1 MACKRSAVRTR
12 YSPHFNLFF
21 SMPSIF
27 RLSFILLFSIISL
40 FSIGQ
45 QPAILIKVVDAKYN
59 PVGFANISIV
69 NKIDSTKI
77 SNAITDSIGITK
89 INLAAKTNLA
99 AKNAYTIKVSAIGY
113 KKYSKDYFINDQSSI
128 AIKLTE
134 DPTQLNEVVVK
145 STKALIRQED
155 DKSVVDPEPL
165 AASSTN
171 AYETVEKVPGV
182 FIDQDG
188 NIYLNGLSPAG
199 VQINGRDLRMS
210 AADIAIL
217 LKSLP
222 PNAIQKIELI
232 RTPSAKYD
240 ASGGGGLV
248 NIVLMKGVKIGLN
261 GSVNTGFSQGEY
273 GNQFLGFNLN
283 NNNDK
288 LSSYVNAQYS
298 NNNGVTITNSDRI
311 LSIDSV
317 LKQEARAVSPNHS
330 ANLGY
335 GFGKT
340 IKEKWE
346 LNYDGR
352 MSQNKFDN
360 TTNSNSFLR
369 QISINQNTG
378 NLQTYVNNKGTNNF
392 MNQSFRVKLKL
403 DTVGGEWVNDVSFNF
418 SKSSTDQNYSNL
430 LVARNTSSGG
440 EGDFGND
447 RNFFTYQSDIRK
459 KIRGITIESGVKT
472 SLLNFNNNSIYT
484 KNVSGLITPD
494 PFRTSKFNYK
504 EQINAAYLQGSK
516 TWGPVVLKVG
526 SRLEQTIMQGHQ
538 FIPKDTTFSINRTDA
553 FPYVYLS
560 RKILMIMNY
569 ELRGFLVYRKTISR
583 PSYDYLNPFAKY
595 IDPFLYEVGN
605 PNLKP
610 QFTSNYEA
618 NISVD
623 DRPLFAYGVN
633 ETSDIFTNV
642 VYQSPTNKQVS
653 YRTYDNL
660 GKSRETYFRIIG
672 VIPPGKK
679 FFAVL
684 GTQYNRNNYNGF
696 YEGKPIMFNRGTW
709 SVFTFQSFK
718 LDGLSTMTLNGF
730 WRFKGQQQFY
740 ELSDFGT
747 LNATINRQFL
757 KKKLTITASYND
769 FLFTNKNNFVLK
781 QGTQNAIGYRATD
794 SRRMGLSLRYN
805 FGIKPKENKM
815 DMLDQGSTE
824 RN

>member
-1 MACKRSAVRTR
+1 M
-12 YSPHFNLFF
+12 
-21 SMPSIF
+21 
-27 RLSFILLFSIISL
+27 
-40 FSIGQ
+40 GQ
-45 QPAILIKVVDAKYN
+45 QLAVLMKVVDAKNN

-69 NKIDSTKI
+69 NKIDSTKV

-89 INLAAKTNLA
+89 VNLAP
-99 AKNAYTIKVSAIGY
+99 KNAYIIRVSAIGY

-248 NIVLMKGVKIGLN
+248 NIILMKGVKIGLN

-273 GNQFLGFNLN
+273 GNQFIGFNLN

-340 IKEKWE
+340 IKDKWE
-346 LNYDGR
+346 FNYDGR

-360 TTNSNSFLR
+360 TTNSNSYLR
-369 QISINQNTG
+369 QISVNQNTG
-378 NLQTYVNNKGTNNF
+378 NIQTSVNNKGTNNF
-392 MNQSFRVKLKL
+392 MNQSFRMKLKL

-418 SKSSTDQNYSNL
+418 SKSSTDQDYANL
-430 LVARNTSSGG
+430 FLARNTSSGG

-459 KIRGITIESGVKT
+459 KIRGINIESGVKT
-472 SLLNFNNNSIYT
+472 SILNFNNKSNYT
-484 KNVSGLITPD
+484 KNIAGLISPD

-610 QFTSNYEA
+610 QFTNNYEA

-623 DRPLFAYGVN
+623 DKPLFAFGVN
-633 ETSDIFTNV
+633 ETTDIFTNV

-684 GTQYNRNNYNGF
+684 GTQYNRNNYTGF

-718 LDGLSTMTLNGF
+718 LDGLSTITLNGF

-769 FLFTNKNNFVLK
+769 FLFTNKNNFVLN
-781 QGTQNAIGYRATD
+781 QGTQNAVGYRATD
-794 SRRMGLSLRYN
+794 SRRVGLSLRYN

-815 DMLDQGSTE
+815 DMLDQAE

>member
-1 MACKRSAVRTR
+1 
-12 YSPHFNLFF
+12 
-21 SMPSIF
+21 MPSIF

-346 LNYDGR
+346 FNYDGR

-472 SLLNFNNNSIYT
+472 SLLNFNNNSNYT
-484 KNVSGLITPD
+484 KNIAGLITPD

-623 DRPLFAYGVN
+623 DKPLFAYGVN
-633 ETSDIFTNV
+633 ETTDIFTNV

-718 LDGLSTMTLNGF
+718 LDGLSTITLNGF

>member
-1 MACKRSAVRTR
+1 
-12 YSPHFNLFF
+12 
-21 SMPSIF
+21 MPSIF
-27 RLSFILLFSIISL
+27 RLSLILLFSSISL
-40 FSIGQ
+40 FSMGQ
-45 QPAILIKVVDAKYN
+45 QIAVLMKVVDAKNN

-69 NKIDSTKI
+69 NKIDSTKV

-89 INLAAKTNLA
+89 VNLAP
-99 AKNAYTIKVSAIGY
+99 KNAYIIRVSAIGY

-248 NIVLMKGVKIGLN
+248 NIILMKGVKIGLN

-273 GNQFLGFNLN
+273 GNQFIGFNLN

-340 IKEKWE
+340 IKDKWE
-346 LNYDGR
+346 FNYDGR

-360 TTNSNSFLR
+360 TTNSNSYLR
-369 QISINQNTG
+369 QISVNQNTG
-378 NLQTYVNNKGTNNF
+378 NIQTSVNNKGTNNF
-392 MNQSFRVKLKL
+392 MNQSFRMKLKL

-418 SKSSTDQNYSNL
+418 SKSSTDQDYANL
-430 LVARNTSSGG
+430 FLARNTSSGG

-459 KIRGITIESGVKT
+459 KIRGINIESGVKT
-472 SLLNFNNNSIYT
+472 SILNFNNKSNYT
-484 KNVSGLITPD
+484 KNIAGLISPD
-494 PFRTSKFNYK
+494 PFRTSKFSYK

-610 QFTSNYEA
+610 QFTNNYEA

-623 DRPLFAYGVN
+623 DKPLFAFGVN
-633 ETSDIFTNV
+633 ETTDIFTNV

-684 GTQYNRNNYNGF
+684 GTQYNRNNYTGF
-696 YEGKPIMFNRGTW
+696 YEGKPIIFNRGTW

-718 LDGLSTMTLNGF
+718 LDGLSTITLNGF

-769 FLFTNKNNFVLK
+769 FLFTNKNNFVLN
-781 QGTQNAIGYRATD
+781 QGTQNAVGYRATD
-794 SRRMGLSLRYN
+794 SRRVGLSLRYN

-815 DMLDQGSTE
+815 DMLDQAE

>member
-1 MACKRSAVRTR
+1 
-12 YSPHFNLFF
+12 
-21 SMPSIF
+21 MPSIF
-27 RLSFILLFSIISL
+27 RLSFLLLFLSFTLISIA
-40 FSIGQ
+40 Q
-45 QPAILIKVVDAKYN
+45 QQSILIKVVDAKYN

-77 SNAITDSIGITK
+77 TNTITDSIGITK
-89 INLAAKTNLA
+89 INLATKVNLA
-99 AKNAYTIKVSAIGY
+99 VKNAYTIKVSAIGY
-113 KKYSKDYFINDQSSI
+113 KKYSKDYYINDQSSI

-155 DKSVVDPEPL
+155 DKSVVDPEAL

-199 VQINGRDLRMS
+199 VQINGRDLKMS

-248 NIVLMKGVKIGLN
+248 NIILMKGVKIGIN

-273 GNQFLGFNLN
+273 GNQYIGFNLN

-288 LSSYVNAQYS
+288 LSSYVNAQY
-298 NNNGVTITNSDRI
+298 NNGNDYSITNTDRI

-317 LKQEARAVSPNHS
+317 LRQEARAVKPNHS
-330 ANLGY
+330 VNLGY

-340 IKEKWE
+340 FKEKWE

-360 TTNSNSFLR
+360 TTNNLSFLR
-369 QISINQNTG
+369 QLSTNQNTG
-378 NLQTYVNNKGTNNF
+378 NLQSYVNNKGTNNF

-403 DTVGGEWVNDVSFNF
+403 DTVGGEWVNDLSFNF

-430 LVARNTSSGG
+430 LIAKNTSTGG
-440 EGDFGND
+440 EGDYGND
-447 RNFFTYQSDIRK
+447 RNYFTYQSDIRK
-459 KIRGITIESGVKT
+459 KLRGINIESGVKT
-472 SLLNFNNNSIYT
+472 SVLNFNNNSNYT
-484 KNVSGLITPD
+484 KNVAGLISPD
-494 PFRTSKFNYK
+494 PFRTSKFHYT

-516 TWGPVVLKVG
+516 TWGPIVLKVG

-538 FIPKDTTFSINRTDA
+538 FIPKDTTFSVNRTDA

-560 RKILMIMNY
+560 RKIMMIMNY

-623 DRPLFAYGVN
+623 DKPLFAYGVN
-633 ETSDIFTNV
+633 ETTDIFTNV

-660 GKSRETYFRIIG
+660 GKSRETYFRVIG

-769 FLFTNKNNFVLK
+769 FLYTNKNNFVLK
-781 QGTQNAIGYRATD
+781 QGSQNAVGYRATD
-794 SRRMGLSLRYN
+794 SRRLGLSLRYN

-815 DMLDQGSTE
+815 DMLEQGNTE

>member
-1 MACKRSAVRTR
+1 M
-12 YSPHFNLFF
+12 
-21 SMPSIF
+21 
-27 RLSFILLFSIISL
+27 
-40 FSIGQ
+40 GQ
-45 QPAILIKVVDAKYN
+45 QPAILIKVVDAKNN
-59 PVGFANISIV
+59 PVGFANISIL

-89 INLAAKTNLA
+89 INLGPKAS
-99 AKNAYTIKVSAIGY
+99 YTIKVSAIGY
-113 KKYSKDYFINDQSSI
+113 KKFSKDYFINDQSSI

-134 DPTQLNEVVVK
+134 DPTHLNEVVVK

-155 DKSVVDPEPL
+155 DKSVVDPEAL

-199 VQINGRDLRMS
+199 VQINGRDLKMS

-248 NIVLMKGVKIGLN
+248 NIILMKGVKIGIN

-273 GNQFLGFNLN
+273 GNQFIGFNLN

-288 LSSYVNAQYS
+288 LSSYVNTQYS

-330 ANLGY
+330 VNLGY

-369 QISINQNTG
+369 QISNNQNTG
-378 NLQTYVNNKGTNNF
+378 NLQSYVNNKGTNNF

-430 LVARNTSSGG
+430 L
-440 EGDFGND
+440 E
-447 RNFFTYQSDIRK
+447 
-459 KIRGITIESGVKT
+459 TI
-472 SLLNFNNNSIYT
+472 
-484 KNVSGLITPD
+484 
-494 PFRTSKFNYK
+494 
-504 EQINAAYLQGSK
+504 
-516 TWGPVVLKVG
+516 
-526 SRLEQTIMQGHQ
+526 
-538 FIPKDTTFSINRTDA
+538 
-553 FPYVYLS
+553 YLS
-560 RKILMIMNY
+560 
-569 ELRGFLVYRKTISR
+569 V
-583 PSYDYLNPFAKY
+583 
-595 IDPFLYEVGN
+595 
-605 PNLKP
+605 
-610 QFTSNYEA
+610 
-618 NISVD
+618 
-623 DRPLFAYGVN
+623 
-633 ETSDIFTNV
+633 
-642 VYQSPTNKQVS
+642 
-653 YRTYDNL
+653 
-660 GKSRETYFRIIG
+660 
-672 VIPPGKK
+672 
-679 FFAVL
+679 
-684 GTQYNRNNYNGF
+684 
-696 YEGKPIMFNRGTW
+696 
-709 SVFTFQSFK
+709 
-718 LDGLSTMTLNGF
+718 
-730 WRFKGQQQFY
+730 
-740 ELSDFGT
+740 
-747 LNATINRQFL
+747 
-757 KKKLTITASYND
+757 
-769 FLFTNKNNFVLK
+769 
-781 QGTQNAIGYRATD
+781 
-794 SRRMGLSLRYN
+794 
-805 FGIKPKENKM
+805 
-815 DMLDQGSTE
+815 
-824 RN
+824 

>member
-1 MACKRSAVRTR
+1 
-12 YSPHFNLFF
+12 
-21 SMPSIF
+21 MPSIF

-346 LNYDGR
+346 FNYDGR

-633 ETSDIFTNV
+633 ETTDIFTNV

-730 WRFKGQQQFY
+730 WRFNGQQQFY

>member
-1 MACKRSAVRTR
+1 M
-12 YSPHFNLFF
+12 
-21 SMPSIF
+21 
-27 RLSFILLFSIISL
+27 
-40 FSIGQ
+40 GQ
-45 QPAILIKVVDAKYN
+45 QPTILIKVVDAKNN
-59 PVGFANISIV
+59 PVGFTNISILS
-69 NKIDSTKI
+69 KIDSTKI
-77 SNAITDSIGITK
+77 TKTVTDSIGITK
-89 INLAAKTNLA
+89 VNLA
-99 AKNAYTIKVSAIGY
+99 AKNTYTILVSAIGY
-113 KKYSKDYFINDQSSI
+113 KKFSKDYLINDQSSI
-128 AIKLTE
+128 AIKLIE

-155 DKSVVDPEPL
+155 DKSVVDPEAL

-199 VQINGRDLRMS
+199 VQINGRDLKMS

-248 NIVLMKGVKIGLN
+248 NIILMKGVKIGIN
-261 GSVNTGFSQGEY
+261 GSVNTGFSQGVY
-273 GNQFLGFNLN
+273 GNQYLGFNLN

-288 LSSYVNAQYS
+288 LSSYVNAQYG
-298 NNNGVTITNSDRI
+298 NNNGYTITNSDRI
-311 LSIDSV
+311 LNIDSA
-317 LKQEARAVSPNHS
+317 LRQEARAVSPNHS
-330 ANLGY
+330 VNLGY

-360 TTNSNSFLR
+360 TTNSQSYLH
-369 QISINQNTG
+369 QISNNQNTG
-378 NLQTYVNNKGTNNF
+378 NLQSYVNNKGTNNF

-430 LVARNTSSGG
+430 LLSKNTSTGG
-440 EGDFGND
+440 DGDYGND
-447 RNFFTYQSDIRK
+447 RNYFTYQSDIRK
-459 KIRGITIESGVKT
+459 KLKGINIESGIKT
-472 SLLNFNNNSIYT
+472 SVLNFNNHSNYT
-484 KNVSGLITPD
+484 KNIAGLVSAD
-494 PFRTSKFNYK
+494 PFRTSSFHYT

-516 TWGPVVLKVG
+516 TWGPIILKVG

-538 FIPKDTTFSINRTDA
+538 FIPKDTTFSVNRTDA

-623 DRPLFAYGVN
+623 DKPLFAYGVN
-633 ETSDIFTNV
+633 ETTDIFTNV

-696 YEGKPIMFNRGTW
+696 YEGKPIVFNRGTW
-709 SVFTFQSFK
+709 SVFTFQSLK

-769 FLFTNKNNFVLK
+769 FLFTSNNHFEYH
-781 QGTQNAIGYRATD
+781 QGTQNATGYRESD
-794 SRRMGLSLRYN
+794 SRRVGISLRYN
-805 FGIKPKENKM
+805 FGIKPKENKL
-815 DMLDQGSTE
+815 DMLEQGAE

>member
-1 MACKRSAVRTR
+1 
-12 YSPHFNLFF
+12 
-21 SMPSIF
+21 MPSIF
-27 RLSFILLFSIISL
+27 RLSFLLLFLSFTLISTA
-40 FSIGQ
+40 Q
-45 QPAILIKVVDAKYN
+45 QQSILIKVVDAKYN

-77 SNAITDSIGITK
+77 TKTVTDSIGISK
-89 INLAAKTNLA
+89 INIVAKAN
-99 AKNAYTIKVSAIGY
+99 YTIKVSAIGY
-113 KKYSKDYFINDQSSI
+113 KKYSKDYYINDQSSI

-155 DKSVVDPEPL
+155 DKSVVDPEAL

-199 VQINGRDLRMS
+199 VQINGRDLKMS

-248 NIVLMKGVKIGLN
+248 NIILMKGVKIGIN

-273 GNQFLGFNLN
+273 GNQYIGFNLN

-288 LSSYVNAQYS
+288 LSSYVNAQY
-298 NNNGVTITNSDRI
+298 NNGNDYSITNTDRI

-317 LKQEARAVSPNHS
+317 LRQEARAVKPNHS
-330 ANLGY
+330 VNLGY

-360 TTNSNSFLR
+360 TTNSQSFLH
-369 QISINQNTG
+369 QISNNQNTG
-378 NLQTYVNNKGTNNF
+378 NLQSYVNNKGTNNF

-430 LVARNTSSGG
+430 LLAKNTSTGG
-440 EGDFGND
+440 EGDYGND
-447 RNFFTYQSDIRK
+447 RNYFTYQSDIRK
-459 KIRGITIESGVKT
+459 KLRGVNIESGVKT
-472 SLLNFNNNSIYT
+472 SVLNFNNNSNYT
-484 KNVSGLITPD
+484 KNVAGLISPD
-494 PFRTSKFNYK
+494 PFRTSKFHYT

-516 TWGPVVLKVG
+516 TWGPIVLKVG

-538 FIPKDTTFSINRTDA
+538 FIPKDTSFSVNRTDA

-560 RKILMIMNY
+560 RKIMMIMNY

-623 DRPLFAYGVN
+623 DKPLFAYGVN
-633 ETSDIFTNV
+633 ETTDIFTNV

-769 FLFTNKNNFVLK
+769 FLYTNKNNFVLK
-781 QGTQNAIGYRATD
+781 QGSQNAVGYRATD
-794 SRRMGLSLRYN
+794 SRRLGLSLRYN

>member
-1 MACKRSAVRTR
+1 
-12 YSPHFNLFF
+12 
-21 SMPSIF
+21 MPYIF
-27 RLSFILLFSIISL
+27 RLSFILLFLSFTLLSTA
-40 FSIGQ
+40 Q
-45 QPAILIKVVDAKYN
+45 QQALLIKVVDAKNN
-59 PVGFANISIV
+59 PVGFANISILS
-69 NKIDSTKI
+69 KIDSTKI

-89 INLAAKTNLA
+89 VNLAV
-99 AKNAYTIKVSAIGY
+99 KNAYTIRVSAIGY
-113 KKYSKDYFINDQSSI
+113 KKFSKDYFINDQSSI

-155 DKSVVDPEPL
+155 DKSVVDPEAL

-199 VQINGRDLRMS
+199 VQINGRDLKMS

-248 NIVLMKGVKIGLN
+248 NIILMKGVKIGIN

-273 GNQFLGFNLN
+273 GNQFIGFNLN

-288 LSSYVNAQYS
+288 LSSYVNTQYS

-330 ANLGY
+330 VNLGY

-378 NLQTYVNNKGTNNF
+378 NLQSYVNNKGTNNF

-418 SKSSTDQNYSNL
+418 SKSSTDQNYSNIL
-430 LVARNTSSGG
+430 LARNTSTGG
-440 EGDFGND
+440 DGDYGND
-447 RNFFTYQSDIRK
+447 RNYFTYQSDIRK
-459 KIRGITIESGVKT
+459 KIRGINIESGVKT
-472 SLLNFNNNSIYT
+472 SVLNFNNSSNYT

-494 PFRTSKFNYK
+494 PFRTSSFKYT

-516 TWGPVVLKVG
+516 TWGPIVLKVG

-538 FIPKDTTFSINRTDA
+538 FIPKDTSFSVNRTDA

-623 DRPLFAYGVN
+623 DKPLFAYGVN
-633 ETSDIFTNV
+633 ETTDIFTNV

-718 LDGLSTMTLNGF
+718 LDGFSTMTLNGF

-794 SRRMGLSLRYN
+794 SRRLGVSLRYN

-815 DMLDQGSTE
+815 DMLDQGSAE

>member
-1 MACKRSAVRTR
+1 
-12 YSPHFNLFF
+12 
-21 SMPSIF
+21 MPTIF
-27 RLSFILLFSIISL
+27 RLFFLLLFSSFTLIS
-40 FSIGQ
+40 IAQ
-45 QPAILIKVVDAKYN
+45 QQSILIKVVDARYN
-59 PVGFANISIV
+59 PVGFANISV
-69 NKIDSTKI
+69 VSKIDSTKI
-77 SNAITDSIGITK
+77 TNTVTDSIGISKIILATK
-89 INLAAKTNLA
+89 ANLAL
-99 AKNAYTIKVSAIGY
+99 KNTYTIKVSAIGY
-113 KKYSKDYFINDQSSI
+113 KKFSKDYLINDQSSI

-134 DPTQLNEVVVK
+134 DPTQLSEVVVR

-171 AYETVEKVPGV
+171 AFETVEKVPGV

-248 NIVLMKGVKIGLN
+248 NIILMKGVKIGIN

-273 GNQFLGFNLN
+273 GNQFIGFNLN

-335 GFGKT
+335 GLGKT
-340 IKEKWE
+340 IKDKWE

-378 NLQTYVNNKGTNNF
+378 NLQTYVNNKGTNSF

-459 KIRGITIESGVKT
+459 KIRGINIESGVKT
-472 SLLNFNNNSIYT
+472 SILNFNNNSNYT
-484 KNVSGLITPD
+484 KNIAGILSPD

-610 QFTSNYEA
+610 QFTNNYEA

-623 DRPLFAYGVN
+623 DKPLFAFGVN
-633 ETSDIFTNV
+633 ETNDIFTNV

-718 LDGLSTMTLNGF
+718 LDGLSTITLNGF

-769 FLFTNKNNFVLK
+769 FLFTNKNNFVLN
-781 QGTQNAIGYRATD
+781 QGTQNAVGYRATD
-794 SRRMGLSLRYN
+794 SRRVGLSLRYN

-815 DMLDQGSTE
+815 DMLDQAE
-824 RN
+824 KN

>member
-1 MACKRSAVRTR
+1 M
-12 YSPHFNLFF
+12 
-21 SMPSIF
+21 
-27 RLSFILLFSIISL
+27 
-40 FSIGQ
+40 GQ
-45 QPAILIKVVDAKYN
+45 QQALLIKVVDAKNN
-59 PVGFANISIV
+59 PVGFANISILH
-69 NKIDSTKI
+69 KIDSIKI
-77 SNAITDSIGITK
+77 TNAITDSIGITK
-89 INLAAKTNLA
+89 ISLAP
-99 AKNAYTIKVSAIGY
+99 KNAYIISVSAIGY
-113 KKYSKDYFINDQSSI
+113 KKYSKDYYINDQSSI

-134 DPTQLNEVVVK
+134 DPTQLNEVVVR

-171 AYETVEKVPGV
+171 AFETVEKVPGV

-210 AADIAIL
+210 ASDIAIL

-261 GSVNTGFSQGEY
+261 GSVNSGFAQGVY
-273 GNQFLGFNLN
+273 GNQFIGFNLN

-298 NNNGVTITNSDRI
+298 NNNNYTITNSDRI
-311 LSIDSV
+311 LSIDSI
-317 LKQEARAVSPNHS
+317 LKQEARAVSPNQS
-330 ANLGY
+330 VNLGY

-340 IKEKWE
+340 FKEKWE

-360 TTNSNSFLR
+360 TTKSESYLLELSTNKS
-369 QISINQNTG
+369 TG
-378 NLQTYVNNKGTNNF
+378 NLQTNLNNKGTNNF
-392 MNQSFRVKLKL
+392 INQSLRAKLKL
-403 DTVGGEWVNDVSFNF
+403 DTLGGEWVNDVSFNF
-418 SKSSTDQNYSNL
+418 SNSSTDQIYANL
-430 LVARNTSSGG
+430 LVSRNTNSGG
-440 EGDFGND
+440 EGNFGND
-447 RNFFTYQSDIRK
+447 RNFFTYQSDLRK
-459 KIRGITIESGVKT
+459 KIRGITIESGIKT
-472 SLLNFNNNSIYT
+472 SILNFNNKSNYT
-484 KNVSGLITPD
+484 KNNGGIITPD
-494 PFRTSKFNYK
+494 PFRTSSFNYK

-516 TWGPVVLKVG
+516 TWGPIVLKVG

-538 FIPKDTTFSINRTDA
+538 FIPKDTTFSVNRTDA

-560 RKILMIMNY
+560 RKILMIMSY

-610 QFTSNYEA
+610 QFTNNYEA

-623 DRPLFAYGVN
+623 DKPLFAFGVN
-633 ETSDIFTNV
+633 ETTDIFTNV
-642 VYQSPTNKQVS
+642 VYQSATNRQVS

-660 GKSRETYFRIIG
+660 GKSRETYFRVIG

-709 SVFTFQSFK
+709 AVFTFQSLK
-718 LDGLSTMTLNGF
+718 LDELSTMTLNGF

-769 FLFTNKNNFVLK
+769 FLFTNKNNFVLN
-781 QGTQNAIGYRATD
+781 QGTQNAIGYRESDT
-794 SRRMGLSLRYN
+794 RRLGLSLRYN

-815 DMLDQGSTE
+815 DMLEQGSTE

>member
-1 MACKRSAVRTR
+1 M
-12 YSPHFNLFF
+12 
-21 SMPSIF
+21 
-27 RLSFILLFSIISL
+27 
-40 FSIGQ
+40 GQ
-45 QPAILIKVVDAKYN
+45 QLAVLIKVVDAKNN

-69 NKIDSTKI
+69 NKIDSTKV

-89 INLAAKTNLA
+89 VNLAP
-99 AKNAYTIKVSAIGY
+99 KNAYIIRVSAIGY

-248 NIVLMKGVKIGLN
+248 NIILMKGVKIGLN

-273 GNQFLGFNLN
+273 GNQFIGFNLN

-298 NNNGVTITNSDRI
+298 NNNNYTITNSDRI

-317 LKQEARAVSPNHS
+317 LKQEAKAVSPNHS
-330 ANLGY
+330 VNLGY

-346 LNYDGR
+346 FNYDGR

-360 TTNSNSFLR
+360 TTNSNSYLR
-369 QISINQNTG
+369 QISVNQNTG
-378 NLQTYVNNKGTNNF
+378 NIQTSVNNKGTNNF
-392 MNQSFRVKLKL
+392 MNQSFRMKLKL

-418 SKSSTDQNYSNL
+418 SKSSTDQDYANL
-430 LVARNTSSGG
+430 FLARNTSSGG

-459 KIRGITIESGVKT
+459 KIKGINIESGVKT
-472 SLLNFNNNSIYT
+472 SILNFNNKSNYT
-484 KNVSGLITPD
+484 KNIAGLISPD
-494 PFRTSKFNYK
+494 PFRTSKFSYK

-610 QFTSNYEA
+610 QFTNNYEA

-623 DRPLFAYGVN
+623 DKPLFAFGVN
-633 ETSDIFTNV
+633 ETTDIFTNV

-718 LDGLSTMTLNGF
+718 LDGLSTITLNGF

-769 FLFTNKNNFVLK
+769 FLFTNKNNFVLN
-781 QGTQNAIGYRATD
+781 QGTQNAVGYRATD
-794 SRRMGLSLRYN
+794 SRRVGLSLRYN

-815 DMLDQGSTE
+815 DMLDQAE

>member
-1 MACKRSAVRTR
+1 
-12 YSPHFNLFF
+12 
-21 SMPSIF
+21 MPSIF
-27 RLSFILLFSIISL
+27 RLSFLLLFLSFTLISIA
-40 FSIGQ
+40 Q
-45 QPAILIKVVDAKYN
+45 QQSILIKVVDAKYN

-77 SNAITDSIGITK
+77 TNTVTDSIGISK
-89 INLAAKTNLA
+89 INIVAKTN
-99 AKNAYTIKVSAIGY
+99 YTIKVSAIGY
-113 KKYSKDYFINDQSSI
+113 KKYSKDYYFNDQSSI

-155 DKSVVDPEPL
+155 DKSVVDPEAL

-199 VQINGRDLRMS
+199 VQINGRDLKMS

-248 NIVLMKGVKIGLN
+248 NIILMKGVKIGIN
-261 GSVNTGFSQGEY
+261 GSVNTGFTQGEY
-273 GNQFLGFNLN
+273 GNQYIGFNLN

-288 LSSYVNAQYS
+288 LSSYVNAQY
-298 NNNGVTITNSDRI
+298 NNGNDYSITNTDRI

-317 LKQEARAVSPNHS
+317 LRQEARAVKPNHS
-330 ANLGY
+330 VNLGY

-360 TTNSNSFLR
+360 TTNNLSFLR
-369 QISINQNTG
+369 QLSTNQNTG
-378 NLQTYVNNKGTNNF
+378 NLQSYVNNKGTNNF

-403 DTVGGEWVNDVSFNF
+403 DTVGGEWVNDLSFNF

-430 LVARNTSSGG
+430 LIAKNTSTGG
-440 EGDFGND
+440 EGDYGND
-447 RNFFTYQSDIRK
+447 RNYFTYQSDIRK
-459 KIRGITIESGVKT
+459 KLRGINIESGVKT
-472 SLLNFNNNSIYT
+472 SVLNFNNNSNYT
-484 KNVSGLITPD
+484 KNVAGLISPD
-494 PFRTSKFNYK
+494 PFRTSKFHYT

-516 TWGPVVLKVG
+516 TWGPIVLKVG

-538 FIPKDTTFSINRTDA
+538 FIPKDTTFSVNRTDA

-560 RKILMIMNY
+560 RKIMMIMNY

-623 DRPLFAYGVN
+623 DKPLFAYGVN
-633 ETSDIFTNV
+633 ETTDIFTNV

-769 FLFTNKNNFVLK
+769 FLYTNKNNFVLK
-781 QGTQNAIGYRATD
+781 QGSQNAVGYRATD
-794 SRRMGLSLRYN
+794 SRRVGLSLRYN

>member
-1 MACKRSAVRTR
+1 
-12 YSPHFNLFF
+12 
-21 SMPSIF
+21 MPSIF
-27 RLSFILLFSIISL
+27 RLSFLLLFLSFTLISTA
-40 FSIGQ
+40 Q
-45 QPAILIKVVDAKYN
+45 QQSILIKVVDAKYN

-77 SNAITDSIGITK
+77 TNTVTDSIGISKIILATK
-89 INLAAKTNLA
+89 ANLAL
-99 AKNAYTIKVSAIGY
+99 KNTYTIKVSAIGY
-113 KKYSKDYFINDQSSI
+113 KKYSKDYYINDQSSI

-155 DKSVVDPEPL
+155 DKSVVDPEAL

-199 VQINGRDLRMS
+199 VQINGRDLKMS

-248 NIVLMKGVKIGLN
+248 NIILMKGVKIGIN
-261 GSVNTGFSQGEY
+261 GSVNTGFTQGEY
-273 GNQFLGFNLN
+273 GNQYIGFNLN

-288 LSSYVNAQYS
+288 LSSYVNAQY
-298 NNNGVTITNSDRI
+298 NNGNDYSITNTDRI

-317 LKQEARAVSPNHS
+317 LRQEARAVKPNHS
-330 ANLGY
+330 VNLGY

-360 TTNSNSFLR
+360 TTNNLSFLR
-369 QISINQNTG
+369 QLSTNQNTG
-378 NLQTYVNNKGTNNF
+378 NLQSYVNNKGTNNF

-430 LVARNTSSGG
+430 LLAKNTSTGG
-440 EGDFGND
+440 EGDYGND
-447 RNFFTYQSDIRK
+447 RNYFTYQSDIRK
-459 KIRGITIESGVKT
+459 KLRGINIESGVKT
-472 SLLNFNNNSIYT
+472 SVLNFNNNSNYT
-484 KNVSGLITPD
+484 KNVAGLISPD
-494 PFRTSKFNYK
+494 PFRTSKFHYT

-516 TWGPVVLKVG
+516 TWGPIVLKVG

-538 FIPKDTTFSINRTDA
+538 FIPKDTTFSVNRTDA

-560 RKILMIMNY
+560 RKIMMIMNY

-623 DRPLFAYGVN
+623 DKPLFAYGVN
-633 ETSDIFTNV
+633 ETTDIFTNV

-769 FLFTNKNNFVLK
+769 FLYTNKNNFVLK
-781 QGTQNAIGYRATD
+781 QGSQNAVGYRATD
-794 SRRMGLSLRYN
+794 SRRVGLSLRYN

>member
-1 MACKRSAVRTR
+1 
-12 YSPHFNLFF
+12 
-21 SMPSIF
+21 MPSIF
-27 RLSFILLFSIISL
+27 RLSFLLLFLSFTLISTA
-40 FSIGQ
+40 Q
-45 QPAILIKVVDAKYN
+45 QQSILIKVVDAKYN

-77 SNAITDSIGITK
+77 TKTVTDSIGISK
-89 INLAAKTNLA
+89 INIVAKAN
-99 AKNAYTIKVSAIGY
+99 YTIKVSAIGY
-113 KKYSKDYFINDQSSI
+113 KKYSKDYYINDQSSI

-155 DKSVVDPEPL
+155 DKSVVDPEAL

-199 VQINGRDLRMS
+199 VQINGRDLKMS

-248 NIVLMKGVKIGLN
+248 NIILMKGVKIGIN

-273 GNQFLGFNLN
+273 GNQYIGFNLN

-288 LSSYVNAQYS
+288 LSSYVNAQY
-298 NNNGVTITNSDRI
+298 NNGNDYSITNTDRI

-317 LKQEARAVSPNHS
+317 LRQEARAVKPNHS
-330 ANLGY
+330 VNLGY

-360 TTNSNSFLR
+360 TTNNLSFLR
-369 QISINQNTG
+369 QLSINQNTG
-378 NLQTYVNNKGTNNF
+378 NLQSYVNNKGTNNF

-418 SKSSTDQNYSNL
+418 SKSSTDQNYTNL
-430 LVARNTSSGG
+430 LLAKNTSTGG
-440 EGDFGND
+440 EGDYGND
-447 RNFFTYQSDIRK
+447 RNYFTYQSDIRK
-459 KIRGITIESGVKT
+459 KLRGINIESGVKT
-472 SLLNFNNNSIYT
+472 SVLNFNNNSNYT
-484 KNVSGLITPD
+484 KNIAGLISPD
-494 PFRTSKFNYK
+494 PFRTSKFHYT

-516 TWGPVVLKVG
+516 TWGPIVLKVG

-538 FIPKDTTFSINRTDA
+538 FIPKDTTFSVNRTDA

-623 DRPLFAYGVN
+623 DKPLFAYGVN
-633 ETSDIFTNV
+633 ETTDIFTNV

-769 FLFTNKNNFVLK
+769 FLYTNKNNFVLK
-781 QGTQNAIGYRATD
+781 QGSQNAVGYRATD
-794 SRRMGLSLRYN
+794 SRRLGLSLRYN

>member
-1 MACKRSAVRTR
+1 MFSK
-12 YSPHFNLFF
+12 LFTF
-21 SMPSIF
+21 LSLSIF
-27 RLSFILLFSIISL
+27 FAIHTFAQQNSILL
-40 FSIGQ
+40 
-45 QPAILIKVVDAKYN
+45 KVVDTKNN
-59 PVGFANISIV
+59 PVGFAHISIT
-69 NKIDSTKI
+69 NTSDSTKQVNSI
-77 SNAITDSIGITK
+77 SDSIGMCK
-89 INLAAKTNLA
+89 INLTPKTN
-99 AKNAYTIKVSAIGY
+99 YTFKISALGY
-113 KKYSKDYFINDQSSI
+113 KKLSKNYFIVDQSFL
-128 AIKLTE
+128 AFKLSE

-155 DKSVVDPEPL
+155 DKSVVDPEAL

-199 VQINGRDLRMS
+199 VQINGRDLKMS
-210 AADIAIL
+210 ASDIAIL

-248 NIVLMKGVKIGLN
+248 NIILMKGVKIGMN
-261 GSVNTGFSQGEY
+261 GSVNSGFLQGEY
-273 GNQFLGFNLN
+273 GNQFIGFNLN

-288 LSSYVNAQYS
+288 LNSYVNGQF
-298 NNNGVTITNSDRI
+298 NNGNDYSITNSDRI
-311 LSIDSV
+311 LSVDSI
-317 LKQEARAVSPNHS
+317 LRQESRVVKPNHS
-330 ANLGY
+330 VNMGY

-340 IKEKWE
+340 YKEKWE

-360 TTNSNSFLR
+360 TTHSQSYLH

-378 NLQTYVNNKGTNNF
+378 NIESYVNNKGVNNF
-392 MNQSFRVKLKL
+392 INQSFRVKLKL
-403 DTVGGEWVNDVSFNF
+403 DTVGGEWVNDVNFNF
-418 SKSSTDQNYSNL
+418 SNSTTHQNYSNL
-430 LVARNTSSGG
+430 LLAKNTSSGG
-440 EGDFGND
+440 EGEYGND
-447 RNFFTYQSDIRK
+447 RNYFTYQSDLRK
-459 KIRGITIESGVKT
+459 KLIGMNIESGVKT
-472 SLLNFNNNSIYT
+472 SVLHFNNHANYT
-484 KNVSGLITPD
+484 KNISGQISPD
-494 PFRTSKFNYK
+494 PFRTSSFRYT

-516 TWGPVVLKVG
+516 TWGPIILKVG
-526 SRLEQTIMQGHQ
+526 SRWEQTIMQGHQ
-538 FIPKDTTFSINRTDA
+538 LIPNDTTFSVNRTDA

-560 RKILMIMNY
+560 RKIISIMNY
-569 ELRGFLVYRKTISR
+569 EVRGFLVYRKTISR

-610 QFTSNYEA
+610 QFTTNYEA

-623 DRPLFAYGVN
+623 DKPLFAYGVN
-633 ETSDIFTNV
+633 ETTDIFTNV

-696 YEGKPIMFNRGTW
+696 YEGKPIVFNRGTW
-709 SVFTFQSFK
+709 SIFTFQSLK
-718 LDGLSTMTLNGF
+718 LDGFSTLTLNGF

-757 KKKLTITASYND
+757 KKKLTVTASYND
-769 FLFTNKNNFVLK
+769 FLYTNNNHFELH
-781 QGTQNAIGYRATD
+781 QGTQNAIGYRASDT
-794 SRRMGLSLRYN
+794 RRMGLSLRYN
-805 FGIKPKENKM
+805 FGFKPKENKLE
-815 DMLDQGSTE
+815 MLEQGVE

>member
-1 MACKRSAVRTR
+1 M
-12 YSPHFNLFF
+12 
-21 SMPSIF
+21 
-27 RLSFILLFSIISL
+27 
-40 FSIGQ
+40 GQ
-45 QPAILIKVVDAKYN
+45 QPAVLIKVVDTKYN

-69 NKIDSTKI
+69 NKIDSTKVA
-77 SNAITDSIGITK
+77 NTITDSIGITK
-89 INLAAKTNLA
+89 INLGPKAS
-99 AKNAYTIKVSAIGY
+99 YTIKVSAIGY
-113 KKYSKDYFINDQSSI
+113 KKYTKDYYINDQSSI

-273 GNQFLGFNLN
+273 GNQFIGFNLN

-340 IKEKWE
+340 IKDKWE
-346 LNYDGR
+346 FNYDGR

-360 TTNSNSFLR
+360 TTNSNSYLR
-369 QISINQNTG
+369 QISVNQNTG
-378 NLQTYVNNKGTNNF
+378 NIQTSVNNKGRNNF
-392 MNQSFRVKLKL
+392 MNQSFRMKLKL

-430 LVARNTSSGG
+430 LVARNSSSGG

-459 KIRGITIESGVKT
+459 KIRGINIESGIKT
-472 SLLNFNNNSIYT
+472 SVLNFNNNSIYT
-484 KNVSGLITPD
+484 KNIAGIISPD
-494 PFRTSKFNYK
+494 PFRTSKFSYK

-516 TWGPVVLKVG
+516 TWGPVVLKLG

-610 QFTSNYEA
+610 QFTNNYEA

-623 DRPLFAYGVN
+623 DKPLFAFGVN
-633 ETSDIFTNV
+633 ETTDIFTNV

-660 GKSRETYFRIIG
+660 GKSRETYFRVIG

-718 LDGLSTMTLNGF
+718 LDGLSTITLNGF

-747 LNATINRQFL
+747 LNTTINRQFL
-757 KKKLTITASYND
+757 NKKLTITASYND
-769 FLFTNKNNFVLK
+769 FLFTNKNNFVLN

-794 SRRMGLSLRYN
+794 SRRVGLSLRYN

-815 DMLDQGSTE
+815 DMLDQAE

>member
-1 MACKRSAVRTR
+1 
-12 YSPHFNLFF
+12 
-21 SMPSIF
+21 MPSIF
-27 RLSFILLFSIISL
+27 RLSFILLFSSFTLISKA
-40 FSIGQ
+40 Q
-45 QPAILIKVVDAKYN
+45 QQSILIKVVDARYN

-69 NKIDSTKI
+69 SKLDSTKI

-346 LNYDGR
+346 FNYDGR

-472 SLLNFNNNSIYT
+472 SLLNFNNNSNYT
-484 KNVSGLITPD
+484 KNIAGLITPD

-623 DRPLFAYGVN
+623 DKPLFAYGVN
-633 ETSDIFTNV
+633 ETTDIFTNV

-718 LDGLSTMTLNGF
+718 LDGLSTITLNGF